1 MRQYS
6 YSQVH
11 NVVLL
16 CLMHWAMALKWRSF
30 FCVVESSFSPGGGW
44 NLNLWLHLK
53 RSAFFPVFL
62 HWCDWDSYYLPKT
75 YGHCHPASPTVGKS
89 DLSCRKTTRLM
100 SCQCFHIQ
108 LTCELGGEPVYCQKT
123 IPTLTRM
130 HSQVIKDLHYFI
142 SPHWQQLRHSD
153 PPWTLTIPSSKLQAK
168 NMCVKSPDSNKQTWR
183 MPCHHSSTCMI
194 SV

>member
-62 HWCDWDSYYLPKT
+62 HWCDWDSYYFPKT

-130 HSQVIKDLHYFI
+130 HSQSNHRPALLYF
-142 SPHWQQLRHSD
+142 P
-153 PPWTLTIPSSKLQAK
+153 TLTTTQTFRSPMNTYHSFIQITSKEY
-168 NMCVKSPDSNKQTWR
+168 VR
-183 MPCHHSSTCMI
+183 
-194 SV
+194 